1 MTEERFNQFEKAVL
15 NSLKEVGAKM
25 SSLEHH
31 FGKVEERIGRLEE
44 RMDALES
51 RMDKLESRI
60 DRLESRMDG
69 LESRMDRLES
79 SLLATKAVVEDLV
92 TRVGVVEELTAEIPA
107 MNRRLAR
114 LDRRTK
120 NIEVGLKITQVA
132 VHDLSLDSKKHN
144 KDIEFLMKEN
154 IQQSQHISA
163 LIKQEEHHDNRIAI
177 LFERLAAA

>member
-15 NSLKEVGAKM
+15 NSLKGLGATV
-25 SSLEHH
+25 SSLEQR

-44 RMDALES
+44 RISRLEERMDALES
-51 RMDKLESRI
+51 RM

-79 SLLATKAVVEDLV
+79 SLLATKAVVDDLV
-92 TRVGVVEELTAEIPA
+92 TRVSVVEELVAEIPA
-107 MNRRLAR
+107 MNRRLSR
-114 LDRRTK
+114 LDKRTK

-132 VHDLSLDSKKHN
+132 VHDLSLGSKKHN
-144 KDIEFLMKEN
+144 KDIDFLMKEN
-154 IQQSQHISA
+154 LQQSQHISA

-177 LFERLAAA
+177 LFERLVAG